1 MASSGTGS
9 TASGTGFGVV
19 PQDVANAASAANTT
33 AGNVQTQ
40 LDTLQAYVQTLED
53 EWEGIASAT
62 FATLMDD
69 YQIYAN
75 VLHQALLDIGSG
87 LLNNFSN
94 YDESEQQN
102 INNLKA
108 VGSSIPGSNFF

>member
-1 MASSGTGS
+1 
-9 TASGTGFGVV
+9 
-19 PQDVANAASAANTT
+19 
-33 AGNVQTQ
+33 
-40 LDTLQAYVQTLED
+40 
-53 EWEGIASAT
+53 
-62 FATLMDD
+62 MDD